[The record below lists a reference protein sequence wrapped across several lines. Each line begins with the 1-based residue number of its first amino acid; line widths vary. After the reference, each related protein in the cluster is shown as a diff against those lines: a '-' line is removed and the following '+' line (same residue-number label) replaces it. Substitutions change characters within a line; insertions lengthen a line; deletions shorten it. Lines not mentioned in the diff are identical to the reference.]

1 MNTIQSI
8 DRADS
13 ESLSAAAPDTAEPWA
28 EFGLARRRVETV
40 LLHEIEAMVLFA
52 LGAGLDLPPE
62 VLTTRSAPPEDGAPP
77 QAATDPLVRLA
88 ALHLTLTRL
97 IAPARGSTLVL
108 LAEQRRLHPVLNAF
122 GPVPQVRWMM
132 AVAAISLALLL
143 GIALSGD
150 VNTENVGKGLLN
162 LDGYKL
168 VVVEIFLVAASAV
181 GATLANLKCVNRY
194 IADCTYDPRFDSSY
208 WSRLVMGMISGVIL
222 SQVVFG
228 SWIGSDSTGGATANG
243 DLHGFGQ
250 PILAILGGFSAELVH
265 DILTHLL
272 GVVRN
277 ALGIRKSPIDPPP
290 AEPPAPRAAT
300 VTSVPGS

>member
-1 MNTIQSI
+1 MT
-8 DRADS
+8 AK
-13 ESLSAAAPDTAEPWA
+13 LGFLATVGFAAALM
-28 EFGLARRRVETV
+28 LAPSGAALAQARDAGE
-40 LLHEIEAMVLFA
+40 LH
-52 LGAGLDLPPE
+52 
-62 VLTTRSAPPEDGAPP
+62 
-77 QAATDPLVRLA
+77 A

-132 AVAAISLALLL
+132 AVAAISLSLLL